1 MLQSITYFIIAI
13 ASIATISILAFLALL
28 CGIKAISLTQNTF
41 VFFKKLN
48 SPAKNKRKRKQKY
61 SKNRH

>member
-28 CGIKAISLTQNTF
+28 CGIKAISLTQSTF

-61 SKNRH
+61 SKK